1 MNRSLKLSMLLALAL
16 GSSQAAALE
25 LGQIQVKSA
34 LGQPLLAEIPVNP
47 DSPAELQNLTARLA
61 SAEDAAQAG
70 VAAGPTVPLQFAVV
84 AGANGKKVIRITSSV
99 PVNDPYLDLLVEV
112 NNAAGKSLREFTI
125 LLDPPSATAS
135 NVPATAAPTQAAPK
149 PSRRAASTPP
159 AASSTSQTAAA
170 APAPAPAPEAKPA
183 KPAVAPRAAAGE
195 TFGPVERGQTLSAI
209 AHETAPEGVDT
220 NQMLLALKQANPDA
234 FYRDNINALK
244 TGAVLRIP
252 SKADAQ
258 ATALAAAAAEVM
270 RQNSDWRSGAARA
283 PTTVADAGTRAN
295 TSSAPTTAAPSGDRL
310 ALVPAKEG
318 ADNAAG
324 KGGKGGDKAAAEKGM
339 ATLHQDLLRS
349 QEALTTLQQQG
360 SELKSR
366 LKDLEDI
373 NGKNERLL
381 SLKDSEIADLQ
392 RQLAEARKAAGQPAA
407 APAAPVKAEA
417 AAKPES
423 SKPEAAKAE
432 ATKPGAE
439 ETVVKANAPATTPAP
454 ATSAP
459 NATAA
464 TPSPASEPAHASTA
478 AAAKPTPVKP
488 EAKPAAPKPA
498 PVAEEEPWY
507 MQTWAW
513 GAGAGAAV
521 LLLLLGLRGRSRKP
535 AAAAAASTG
544 SLADRFGTEP
554 TIGMDS
560 LDPDQDELL
569 DQLAEHP
576 DDIGLHLEL
585 VSLYYSRR
593 DVEHFE
599 AAAEAMHAHIADPQQ
614 SEWLDVVHMGE
625 DLVPE
630 HPLFSHGAPL
640 PVHGEDE
647 HDALDHFDL
656 DRYAEDK
663 HEGHDDELP
672 PPLPQQASASNK
684 KVSEYHFDFD
694 LTPRPT
700 TNHAHAPA
708 GEPAAAVEKSAEEFE
723 TSGSSWAFAEPAEDM
738 PANELDHEIGH
749 FSDDPVDTKLDLA
762 RAYLDMGDPDGA
774 QAMLEEVI
782 HEGTQMQKDVA
793 KRLLDSIH

>member
-47 DSPAELQNLTARLA
+47 GSPAELQNLTARLA

-70 VAAGPTVPLQFAVV
+70 VAAGPTIPLQFSVV
-84 AGANGKKVIRITSSV
+84 DGSNGRKIIRITSAQ

-112 NNAAGKSLREFTI
+112 NNATGKSLREFTI
-125 LLDPPSATAS
+125 LLDPPNSAAS
-135 NVPATAAPTQAAPK
+135 VPATLSPTQAPAK
-149 PSRRAASTPP
+149 ASRRAAAPA
-159 AASSTSQTAAA
+159 AASSTAQAA
-170 APAPAPAPEAKPA
+170 APAPAAEPKSAKPA
-183 KPAVAPRAAAGE
+183 PAPRAAAASGSLP
-195 TFGPVERGQTLSAI
+195 PVERGQTLSAI
-209 AHETAPEGVDT
+209 AHETAPEGVDL

-244 TGAVLRIP
+244 TGAVLRVP
-252 SKADAQ
+252 SKDDAQ
-258 ATALAAAAAEVM
+258 ATAVAAAAAEVM
-270 RQNSDWRSGAARA
+270 RQNSDWRSGAART

-295 TSSAPTTAAPSGDRL
+295 ASSAPTTKAPAGDHL

-318 ADNAAG
+318 SDNAAG
-324 KGGKGGDKAAAEKGM
+324 RGSKGDKSAKAEQGM
-339 ATLHQDLLRS
+339 NALHQDLLRS

-360 SELKSR
+360 DELKSR

-381 SLKDSEIADLQ
+381 ALKDNEIAELQ
-392 RQLAEARKAAGQPAA
+392 HKLADARKAAGQPAA
-407 APAAPVKAEA
+407 AASAPA
-417 AAKPES
+417 
-423 SKPEAAKAE
+423 KPEAAKP
-432 ATKPGAE
+432 TQ
-439 ETVVKANAPATTPAP
+439 ETMVKANEPAAASPA
-454 ATSAP
+454 AAASAP
-459 NATAA
+459 TTAAAPVSAAPQASEPASASTATAA
-464 TPSPASEPAHASTA
+464 TPVPA
-478 AAAKPTPVKP
+478 PVKP
-488 EAKPAAPKPA
+488 EAAKPVTPKPAASKPA
-498 PVAEEEPWY
+498 AIAEEDPWY

-513 GAGAGAAV
+513 AAGAGAALV
-521 LLLLLGLRGRSRKP
+521 LLLLALRGRSRKAVP
-535 AAAAAASTG
+535 AAGAAS
-544 SLADRFGTEP
+544 SLADRFGTVP
-554 TIGMDS
+554 PINTDS

-599 AAAEAMHAHIADPQQ
+599 AAAEAMHAHVADPQQ
-614 SEWLDVVHMGE
+614 AEWQEVVRMGE

-640 PVHGEDE
+640 SSHGDE

-656 DRYAEDK
+656 DRYA
-663 HEGHDDELP
+663 DEKEAATP
-672 PPLPQQASASNK
+672 PPMPSSANK

-694 LTPRPT
+694 LTPRPVH
-700 TNHAHAPA
+700 NHAHASASAPA
-708 GEPAAAVEKSAEEFE
+708 DAVVEEKLEEE
-723 TSGSSWAFAEPAEDM
+723 ELQLRASSWEFAEPADELPPGD
-738 PANELDHEIGH
+738 LDHAVGQ

-774 QAMLEEVI
+774 QAMLEEVM